1 MRTLFAALALVGL
14 ACSSAPEPTPAISA
28 ERIAAD
34 IQHLASDELGGR
46 GPGTPDE
53 DKTVQFLAE
62 QFEKAGAAPA
72 GDGGTY
78 FQTVPLVGVEPLP
91 ATELSWSSG
100 RAKHP
105 LAWLEHVVAL
115 SHMQQPEAQIDAD
128 AVFVGHG
135 IVAPEFG
142 WDDYKG
148 ADVKGKVVLLFTN
161 EPQSD
166 DPAFFGGKALT
177 YYGRWTFKYEEA
189 LRQGAAGVLIVHT
202 DGTAGYPWS
211 VVRNSWGRTNPFVK
225 LGPGEPALTA
235 AGWIT
240 SEAALPLL
248 QSSDTTAGKTIED
261 LVAMADQRDL
271 QPVPLK
277 GRVSGKLV
285 STLSQMNTRNVVAKV
300 EGSDPAKKDEAVLY
314 TAHWDHL
321 GRGEANGEGDTIYN
335 GAVDNATGTAIV
347 LEMARAFASM
357 QTKPARSILF
367 AAVTAEEGGL
377 RGSEFLGRNPPVPA
391 GKIAVNLNYDG
402 ILPIGRT
409 SDLTLPGYER
419 TTLAPLVEQLAA
431 ELQVTLTPDAHPE
444 QGYYYRSDHFS
455 LARVGVPAFSIN
467 EGQTAVGKPEGY
479 GEAQAEEYRTKRYHQ
494 QADNFMADW
503 DFAGLKQLAEFG
515 LELGLRVARSPELP
529 TWKEGDEFLAA
540 REKSWALKN

>member
-1 MRTLFAALALVGL
+1 MRTLLAVLALAGL
-14 ACSSAPEPTPAISA
+14 ACSPSPEPTPTISA

-34 IQHLASDELGGR
+34 IEYLASDELGGR

-53 DKTVQFLAE
+53 DKTIEYLAAQLKE
-62 QFEKAGAAPA
+62 ASAAPA
-72 GDGGTY
+72 GDGGSY

-91 ATELSWSSG
+91 STELSWSAG
-100 RAKHP
+100 GANKK
-105 LAWLEHVVAL
+105 LAWLDEVVAL
-115 SHMQQPEAQIDAD
+115 SHTQQPEAMLDAETI
-128 AVFVGHG
+128 FVGHG

-148 ADVKGKVVLLFTN
+148 VDVTGKVVLLFTN
-161 EPQSD
+161 EPHSD

-189 LRQGAAGVLIVHT
+189 LRHGAAGVLIVHT
-202 DGTAGYPWS
+202 DDTAGYPWS

-225 LGPGEPALTA
+225 LEPGEPALAA

-248 QSSDTTAGKTIED
+248 QGSDATAGKSIEE
-261 LVAMADQRDL
+261 LAAMADQRDL
-271 QPVPLK
+271 QPIPLK
-277 GRVSGKLV
+277 ARVSGKLV
-285 STLSQMNTRNVVAKV
+285 SSLSAMNTRNVVAKI
-300 EGSDPAKKDEAVLY
+300 EGSDPEKKDEAILY

-321 GRGEANGEGDTIYN
+321 GRGEADPAGDAIYN
-335 GAVDNATGTAIV
+335 GAVDNATGTAII
-347 LEMARAFASM
+347 LEMARAFGSM
-357 QTKPARSILF
+357 RTKPARSILF

-377 RGSEFLGRNPPVPA
+377 RGSEFLGRNPPIPA
-391 GKIAVNLNYDG
+391 GKIAVDLNYDG

-409 SDLTLPGYER
+409 SDITLPGYER

-431 ELQVTLTPDAHPE
+431 ELSVTLTPEAHPE

-479 GEAQAEEYRTKRYHQ
+479 GEEQAEEYRTKRYHQ
-494 QADNFMADW
+494 QADNFVAEW
-503 DFAGLKQLAEFG
+503 DFAGLQQLAEFG
-515 LELGLRVARSPELP
+515 LELGLRVAQQPELP
-529 TWKEGDEFLAA
+529 TWKPGDEFLAA
-540 REKSWALKN
+540 REKSWELSN

>member
-1 MRTLFAALALVGL
+1 
-14 ACSSAPEPTPAISA
+14 
-28 ERIAAD
+28 
-34 IQHLASDELGGR
+34 LASDEFGGR

-53 DKTVQFLAE
+53 DKTIEYLTE
-62 QFEKAGAAPA
+62 QFEKAGATPA

-91 ATELSWSSG
+91 ATEVAWSADG
-100 RAKHP
+100 AKHP
-105 LAWLEHVVAL
+105 LAWLDQVVAL
-115 SHMQQPEAQIDAD
+115 SHTQQPEAQIDAET
-128 AVFVGHG
+128 VFVGHG

-166 DPAFFGGKALT
+166 DPSFFGGKALT

-225 LGPGEPALTA
+225 LGPGEPALVA

-240 SEAALPLL
+240 SEVALPLL
-248 QSSDTTAGKTIED
+248 QGSDATAGKTMEE
-261 LVAMADQRDL
+261 LVSMADQRDL
-271 QPVPLK
+271 QPIPLK
-277 GRVSGKLV
+277 ARVSGKLV
-285 STLSQMNTRNVVAKV
+285 SSLSQMNTRNVVAKI
-300 EGSDPAKKDEAVLY
+300 EGSDPEKKDEAILY

-321 GRGEANGEGDTIYN
+321 GRGEADAGGDTIYN
-335 GAVDNATGTAIV
+335 GAVDNATGTAIL
-347 LEMARAFASM
+347 LEMARAFGSM
-357 QTKPARSILF
+357 QTKPPRSILF

-494 QADNFMADW
+494 QADNVIADW
-503 DFAGLKQLAEFG
+503 DFAGLQQLAEFG
-515 LELGLRVARSPELP
+515 LELGLRVARQPELP

-540 REKSWALKN
+540 RERSWAK